1 MRENIR
7 LWGGVDET
15 GGPDVG
21 RASDLLVRDGLR
33 TFVLFLVFHGFIERR
48 VAEEVA
54 CGRGG

>member
-7 LWGGVDET
+7 ALGGVDET

-21 RASDLLVRDGLR
+21 RTSDLLVCDDLR
-33 TFVLFLVFHGFIERR
+33 TFVLFPVFHGFVERG
-48 VAEEVA
+48 VAEKVA

>member
-1 MRENIR
+1 M
-7 LWGGVDET
+7 GVDET

-21 RASDLLVRDGLR
+21 RTSDLLVRDGLR